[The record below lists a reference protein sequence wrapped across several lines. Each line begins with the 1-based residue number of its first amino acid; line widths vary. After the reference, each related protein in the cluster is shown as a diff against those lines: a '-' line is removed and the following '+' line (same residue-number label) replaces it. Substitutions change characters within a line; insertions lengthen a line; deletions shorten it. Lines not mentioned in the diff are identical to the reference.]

1 MDERSNIAF
10 SFVNTV
16 LNARSLF
23 RTDVWRQVV
32 TKMAGNSY
40 NSYSQPREPDTFKAL
55 HKINRMMV
63 SLSPDDFTTGF
74 SEHPVSVVFL
84 SVELKSHVLSQKTIA
99 GIVDSGMMYG
109 EINQNSQI
117 VIQILFKGL
126 LTGNANTNRDCTAP
140 DEAVALV
147 IIKNDGMASGYNIPP
162 GPASAVVYR
171 CVSLLLLQTTGRQP
185 SMIVN
190 TVMYCPRT
198 LCDDCLY
205 AMYVTAA
212 CVEGLKF
219 TDFPESEQEDRMFRR
234 HARPTRVIANL
245 RFLMLLGGDHCK
257 EVARELLL
265 DEVNTLDSI
274 RFILQDT

>member
-1 MDERSNIAF
+1 MNESSNSIVS
-10 SFVNTV
+10 SFVDTV
-16 LNARSLF
+16 LHARSLF
-23 RTDVWRQVV
+23 RTDVWRQVA
-32 TKMAGNSY
+32 TKMAGKSGSN
-40 NSYSQPREPDTFKAL
+40 SQPREPDTFKAL

-63 SLSPDDFTTGF
+63 SFSPDDFTTGF

-84 SVELKSHVLSQKTIA
+84 SVDLKSHVLSQKTIA
-99 GIVDSGMMYG
+99 GIVDSGIMYG
-109 EINQNSQI
+109 EIDQNSQI
-117 VIQILFKGL
+117 VIQILFRGL
-126 LTGNANTNRDCTAP
+126 LTGNANTNRDCTAL
-140 DEAVALV
+140 DEAVALI

-162 GPASAVVYR
+162 GSAGAVVYR
-171 CVSLLLLQTTGRQP
+171 CVTRLLLQTTGRQP

-212 CVEGLKF
+212 CVEGLKSI
-219 TDFPESEQEDRMFRR
+219 DFSESDEKNHTSRR

-245 RFLMLLGGDHCK
+245 RFLMLLRGDYCK
-257 EVARELLL
+257 EVACELLL

-274 RFILQDT
+274 RCILQDT